1 MEPRVPKSVIGKDWK
16 DVYKAALFED
26 DNSKIPQRI
35 ADAEGAL
42 AARALQLFGAGDDQV
57 QEQGALENARYFLRI
72 LGSIQ
77 GTINASCG
85 DVNQT

>member
-1 MEPRVPKSVIGKDWK
+1 MEARMSKSIIGKDWI

-26 DNSKIPQRI
+26 DKTKIQQRI

-42 AARALQLFGAGDDQV
+42 AARALQLGAGDDQI

-77 GTINASCG
+77 ATINTSCG
-85 DVNQT
+85 DANQT